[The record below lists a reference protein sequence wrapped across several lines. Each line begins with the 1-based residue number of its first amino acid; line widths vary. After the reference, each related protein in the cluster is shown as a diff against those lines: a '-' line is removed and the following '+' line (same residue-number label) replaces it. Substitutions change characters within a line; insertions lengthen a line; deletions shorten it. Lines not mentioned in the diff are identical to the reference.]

1 MKKLILISALLF
13 SFNGWAEITKLE
25 CNAFESID
33 FTNIVSEHKSEH
45 FEILSIDTDT
55 KEITLNPNDG
65 FERVYE
71 FTEKGK
77 KIYWTDFYPSESI
90 LDRYSGEWTRTIIDV
105 DDGSIFLKT
114 RYMCKTIQPLF

>member
-1 MKKLILISALLF
+1 MRLRIILISALLF
-13 SFNGWAEITKLE
+13 SFNGWTEILKLE
-25 CNAFESID
+25 CNAFESMD
-33 FTNIVSEHKSEH
+33 FTNTVRELKSEN
-45 FEILSIDTDT
+45 FEILSIDTDK

-90 LDRYSGEWTRTIIDV
+90 LDRYSGEWTRTIVDV
-105 DDGSIFLKT
+105 DGSIFYKT
-114 RYMCKTIQPLF
+114 RYICKRPLF